1 MGRRWRLQQLAGEQ
15 ECRTPVAVC
24 QEAEM
29 AYLDE
34 ARRQDVK
41 QETAHELDRVERNAL
56 LLVAVG

>member
-1 MGRRWRLQQLAGEQ
+1 MQQLAGGQ

-41 QETAHELDRVERNAL
+41 QETTHELDGVECHEL
-56 LLVAVG
+56 LLVPVG